1 MWGEITSTATL
12 YKKLKEPEFDRIEYL
27 ISELEVIPESSSSCT
42 NEEGEKKQKTVMQL
56 KNEMLEFFDK
66 YLDAK
71 SPERRAMSARL
82 FSQKYKD
89 EMEKHDGPGI
99 LNNYDDVCHLK
110 QYLETW
116 PSAPYWRRYKD

>member
-1 MWGEITSTATL
+1 MGREANAVVAQLMERDVRLSEEIGRAWGEITSTATL
-12 YKKLKEPEFDRIEYL
+12 YKKLKEPEFDRI
-27 ISELEVIPESSSSCT
+27 
-42 NEEGEKKQKTVMQL
+42 
-56 KNEMLEFFDK
+56 K